1 MQRATKIGAN
11 KPPLKIPLNAKITS
25 GKLLCERRAA
35 AAFFM
40 EKKSPLV
47 ANEVFPSSGL

>member
-1 MQRATKIGAN
+1 LELISPFEN
-11 KPPLKIPLNAKITS
+11 SI
-25 GKLLCERRAA
+25 ERKNYEWQIAVRTPAA
-35 AAFFM
+35 AAPPPLFM